1 MKKGMIFATTAKSL
15 VISEMTAPTPQ
26 QESIMMMKEDKE
38 EIGEKRRE
46 PLLPK
51 PKKAKKRRA
60 LKELTLQTSV
70 ALTPTHQTQTTRH

>member
-1 MKKGMIFATTAKSL
+1 MKTGMTSATIARSL

-26 QESIMMMKEDKE
+26 QESTTMMNEDRE
-38 EIGEKRRE
+38 EIGENERE
-46 PLLPK
+46 PLLSK

-70 ALTPTHQTQTTRH
+70 ALTPTHQTQTMRH